1 MLYTCKY
8 QFENISLYL
17 VATETHLINIQFT
30 QPQKALLQTTELLS
44 MATIQLD
51 EYFQG
56 KRTTFSLPFKLTGT
70 PFQLAVWK
78 ELQNIPYGKTTS
90 YKEITQKINKPKAYR
105 AVGMA
110 NNKNPLPIIIPCHR
124 VIGSD
129 GRLTGY
135 AGGTARKLALLQLE
149 GVDCKEQYQPRR
161 DGDCK

>member
-1 MLYTCKY
+1 MFYSCKY

-78 ELQNIPYGKTTS
+78 ELQNIPYGQTTS
-90 YKEITQKINKPKAYR
+90 YKEIAQKINKPKACR
-105 AVGMA
+105 AVGMT

-124 VIGSD
+124 VIGSN
-129 GRLTGY
+129 GKLIGY
-135 AGGTARKLALLQLE
+135 AGGLNLKNYLLELE
-149 GVDCKEQYQPRR
+149 KSHTNF
-161 DGDCK
+161 

>member
-56 KRTTFSLPFKLTGT
+56 KRTTYSLPFKLTGT

-90 YKEITQKINKPKAYR
+90 YKEIAQKINKPKAYR

-124 VIGSD
+124 VIGSN
-129 GRLTGY
+129 GKLIGY
-135 AGGTARKLALLQLE
+135 AGGLKLKNYLLELE
-149 GVDCKEQYQPRR
+149 KSHTNF
-161 DGDCK
+161 

>member
-1 MLYTCKY
+1 MFYSCKY

-56 KRTTFSLPFKLTGT
+56 KRTTFSSPFKLTGT

-90 YKEITQKINKPKAYR
+90 YKEIAQKINKPKAYR

-124 VIGSD
+124 VIGSN
-129 GRLTGY
+129 GKLIGY
-135 AGGTARKLALLQLE
+135 AGGLKLKNYLLELE
-149 GVDCKEQYQPRR
+149 KSHTNF
-161 DGDCK
+161 

>member
-1 MLYTCKY
+1 MFYSCKY

-56 KRTTFSLPFKLTGT
+56 KLTTFSLPFKLTGT

-78 ELQNIPYGKTTS
+78 ELQNIPYGQTTS
-90 YKEITQKINKPKAYR
+90 YKEIAQKINKPKACR

-124 VIGSD
+124 VIGSN
-129 GRLTGY
+129 GKLIGY
-135 AGGTARKLALLQLE
+135 AGGLKLKNYLLELE
-149 GVDCKEQYQPRR
+149 KSHTNF
-161 DGDCK
+161 

>member
-1 MLYTCKY
+1 MFYFCKY

-78 ELQNIPYGKTTS
+78 ELQNIPYGQTTS
-90 YKEITQKINKPKAYR
+90 YKEMAQKINKPKAYR

-124 VIGSD
+124 VIGSN
-129 GRLTGY
+129 GKLIGY
-135 AGGTARKLALLQLE
+135 AGGLKLKNYLLELE
-149 GVDCKEQYQPRR
+149 KSHTNF
-161 DGDCK
+161 

>member
-44 MATIQLD
+44 MTTIQLD

-78 ELQNIPYGKTTS
+78 ELQNIPYGQTTS
-90 YKEITQKINKPKAYR
+90 YKEIAQKINKPKAYR

-124 VIGSD
+124 VIGSN
-129 GRLTGY
+129 GKLIGY
-135 AGGTARKLALLQLE
+135 AGGLNLKNYLLELE
-149 GVDCKEQYQPRR
+149 KSHTNF
-161 DGDCK
+161 

>member
-1 MLYTCKY
+1 MFYFCKY

-17 VATETHLINIQFT
+17 VSTETHLINIQFT

-56 KRTTFSLPFKLTGT
+56 KRTVFSLPFKLTGT

-78 ELQNIPYGKTTS
+78 ELQNIPYGQTTS
-90 YKEITQKINKPKAYR
+90 YKEIAQKINKPKAYR

-124 VIGSD
+124 VIGSN
-129 GRLTGY
+129 GKLIGY
-135 AGGTARKLALLQLE
+135 AGGLNLKNYLLELE
-149 GVDCKEQYQPRR
+149 KSHTNF
-161 DGDCK
+161 

>member
-1 MLYTCKY
+1 MVYFCKY

-90 YKEITQKINKPKAYR
+90 YKEIAQKINKPKAYR

-124 VIGSD
+124 VIGSN
-129 GRLTGY
+129 GKLIGY
-135 AGGTARKLALLQLE
+135 AGGLKLKNYLLELE
-149 GVDCKEQYQPRR
+149 KSHTNF
-161 DGDCK
+161 

>member
-1 MLYTCKY
+1 MVYFCKY

-17 VATETHLINIQFT
+17 VATKTHLINIHFN
-30 QPQKALLQTTELLS
+30 QPQKALFQTTELLS

-56 KRTTFSLPFKLTGT
+56 KRTVFSLPFKLTGT

-78 ELQNIPYGKTTS
+78 ELQNIPYGKTIS
-90 YKEITQKINKPKAYR
+90 YKEIAQKINKPKAYR

-124 VIGSD
+124 VIGSN
-129 GRLTGY
+129 RKLIGY
-135 AGGTARKLALLQLE
+135 AGGLKLKNYLLELE
-149 GVDCKEQYQPRR
+149 KSHTNF
-161 DGDCK
+161 

>member
-1 MLYTCKY
+1 MFYSCKY

-30 QPQKALLQTTELLS
+30 QPQKALLQTTERLS

-78 ELQNIPYGKTTS
+78 ELQNIPYGQTTS
-90 YKEITQKINKPKAYR
+90 YKEIAQKINKPKACR

-124 VIGSD
+124 VIGSN
-129 GRLTGY
+129 GKLIGY
-135 AGGTARKLALLQLE
+135 AGGLNLKNYLLELE
-149 GVDCKEQYQPRR
+149 KSHTNF
-161 DGDCK
+161 

>member
-1 MLYTCKY
+1 MFYFCKY

-51 EYFQG
+51 EYLQG

-90 YKEITQKINKPKAYR
+90 YKEIAQKINKPKAYR

-124 VIGSD
+124 VIGSN
-129 GRLTGY
+129 GKLIGY
-135 AGGTARKLALLQLE
+135 AGGLNLKNYLLELE
-149 GVDCKEQYQPRR
+149 KSHTNF
-161 DGDCK
+161 

>member
-90 YKEITQKINKPKAYR
+90 YKEIAQKINKPKAYR

-124 VIGSD
+124 VIGSN
-129 GRLTGY
+129 GKLIGY
-135 AGGTARKLALLQLE
+135 AGGLKLKNYLLELAKSQTNF
-149 GVDCKEQYQPRR
+149 
-161 DGDCK
+161 

>member
-1 MLYTCKY
+1 MFYFCKY

-78 ELQNIPYGKTTS
+78 ELQNIPYGQTTS
-90 YKEITQKINKPKAYR
+90 YKEIAQKINKPRAYR

-124 VIGSD
+124 VIGSN
-129 GRLTGY
+129 GKLIGY
-135 AGGTARKLALLQLE
+135 AGGLNLKNYLLELE
-149 GVDCKEQYQPRR
+149 KSHTNF
-161 DGDCK
+161 

>member
-1 MLYTCKY
+1 MVYFCKY

-78 ELQNIPYGKTTS
+78 ELQNIPYGQTTS
-90 YKEITQKINKPKAYR
+90 YKEIAQKINKPKAYR

-124 VIGSD
+124 VIGSN
-129 GRLTGY
+129 GKLIGY
-135 AGGTARKLALLQLE
+135 AGGLKLKNYLLELE
-149 GVDCKEQYQPRR
+149 KSHTNF
-161 DGDCK
+161 

>member
-1 MLYTCKY
+1 MFYSCKY

-90 YKEITQKINKPKAYR
+90 YKEIAQKINKPKTYR

-124 VIGSD
+124 VIGSN
-129 GRLTGY
+129 GKLIGY
-135 AGGTARKLALLQLE
+135 AGGLKLKNYLLELE
-149 GVDCKEQYQPRR
+149 KSHTNF
-161 DGDCK
+161 

>member
-1 MLYTCKY
+1 MVYFCKY

-56 KRTTFSLPFKLTGT
+56 KRTIFSLPFKLTGT

-90 YKEITQKINKPKAYR
+90 YKEIAQKINKPKACR

-124 VIGSD
+124 VIGSN
-129 GRLTGY
+129 GKLIGY
-135 AGGTARKLALLQLE
+135 AGGLKLKNYLLELE
-149 GVDCKEQYQPRR
+149 QSHTNF
-161 DGDCK
+161 

>member
-1 MLYTCKY
+1 MFYSCKY

-78 ELQNIPYGKTTS
+78 ELQNIPYGQTTS
-90 YKEITQKINKPKAYR
+90 YKEIAQKINKPKAYR

-124 VIGSD
+124 VIGSN
-129 GRLTGY
+129 GKLIGY
-135 AGGTARKLALLQLE
+135 AGGLKLKNYLLELE
-149 GVDCKEQYQPRR
+149 KSHTNF
-161 DGDCK
+161 

>member
-1 MLYTCKY
+1 MFYSCKY

-56 KRTTFSLPFKLTGT
+56 KRTVFSLPFKLTGT

-78 ELQNIPYGKTTS
+78 ELQNIPYGQTTS
-90 YKEITQKINKPKAYR
+90 YKEIAQKINKPKAYR

-124 VIGSD
+124 VIGSN
-129 GRLTGY
+129 GKLIGY
-135 AGGTARKLALLQLE
+135 AGGLKLKNYLLELE
-149 GVDCKEQYQPRR
+149 KSHTNF
-161 DGDCK
+161 

>member
-1 MLYTCKY
+1 MFYSCKY

-51 EYFQG
+51 EYLQG

-90 YKEITQKINKPKAYR
+90 YKEIAQKINKPKACR

-124 VIGSD
+124 VIGSN
-129 GRLTGY
+129 GKLIGY
-135 AGGTARKLALLQLE
+135 AGGLNLKNYLLELE
-149 GVDCKEQYQPRR
+149 KSHTNF
-161 DGDCK
+161 

>member
-1 MLYTCKY
+1 MFYSCKY

-56 KRTTFSLPFKLTGT
+56 KLTTFSLPFKLTGT

-78 ELQNIPYGKTTS
+78 ELQNIPYGQTTS
-90 YKEITQKINKPKAYR
+90 YKEIAQKINKPKACR

-124 VIGSD
+124 VIGSN
-129 GRLTGY
+129 GKLIGY
-135 AGGTARKLALLQLE
+135 AGGLNLKNYLLELE
-149 GVDCKEQYQPRR
+149 KSHTNF
-161 DGDCK
+161 

>member
-1 MLYTCKY
+1 MFYSCKY

-78 ELQNIPYGKTTS
+78 ELQNIPYGQTTS
-90 YKEITQKINKPKAYR
+90 YKEIAQKINKPKAYR

-124 VIGSD
+124 VIGSN
-129 GRLTGY
+129 GKLIGY
-135 AGGTARKLALLQLE
+135 AGGLKLKNYLLKLE
-149 GVDCKEQYQPRR
+149 KSHTNF
-161 DGDCK
+161 

>member
-1 MLYTCKY
+1 MFYFCKY

-70 PFQLAVWK
+70 LFQLAVWK

-90 YKEITQKINKPKAYR
+90 YKEIAQKINKPKAYR

-124 VIGSD
+124 VIGSN
-129 GRLTGY
+129 GKLIGY
-135 AGGTARKLALLQLE
+135 AGGLKIKKLSLRIRKIT
-149 GVDCKEQYQPRR
+149 Y
-161 DGDCK
+161 

>member
-78 ELQNIPYGKTTS
+78 ELQNIPYGQTTS
-90 YKEITQKINKPKAYR
+90 YKEISQKINKPKAYR

-124 VIGSD
+124 VIGSN
-129 GRLTGY
+129 GKLIGY
-135 AGGTARKLALLQLE
+135 AGGLKLKNYLLELE
-149 GVDCKEQYQPRR
+149 KSHTNF
-161 DGDCK
+161 

>member
-1 MLYTCKY
+1 MFYSCKY

-78 ELQNIPYGKTTS
+78 ELQNIPYGQTTS
-90 YKEITQKINKPKAYR
+90 YKEIAQKINEPKAYR

-124 VIGSD
+124 VIGSN
-129 GRLTGY
+129 GKLIGY
-135 AGGTARKLALLQLE
+135 AGGLKLKNYLLELE
-149 GVDCKEQYQPRR
+149 KSHTNF
-161 DGDCK
+161 

>member
-1 MLYTCKY
+1 MFYFCKY

-78 ELQNIPYGKTTS
+78 ELQNIPYGQTTS
-90 YKEITQKINKPKAYR
+90 YKEIAQKINKPKAYR

-124 VIGSD
+124 VIGSN
-129 GRLTGY
+129 GKLIGY
-135 AGGTARKLALLQLE
+135 AGGLNLKNYLLELE
-149 GVDCKEQYQPRR
+149 KSNTNF
-161 DGDCK
+161 

>member
-1 MLYTCKY
+1 MFYFCKY

-90 YKEITQKINKPKAYR
+90 YKEIAQKINKPKACR

-124 VIGSD
+124 VIGSN
-129 GRLTGY
+129 GKLIGY
-135 AGGTARKLALLQLE
+135 AGGLNLKNYLLELE
-149 GVDCKEQYQPRR
+149 QSHTNF
-161 DGDCK
+161 

>member
-51 EYFQG
+51 ECFQG

-78 ELQNIPYGKTTS
+78 ELQNIPYGQTTS
-90 YKEITQKINKPKAYR
+90 YKEIAQKINKPKAYR

-124 VIGSD
+124 VIGSN
-129 GRLTGY
+129 GKLIGY
-135 AGGTARKLALLQLE
+135 AGGLKLKNYLLELE
-149 GVDCKEQYQPRR
+149 KSHTNF
-161 DGDCK
+161 

>member
-1 MLYTCKY
+1 MFYSCKY

-44 MATIQLD
+44 IATIQLD

-78 ELQNIPYGKTTS
+78 ELQNIPYGQTTS
-90 YKEITQKINKPKAYR
+90 YKEIAQKINKPKACR

-124 VIGSD
+124 VIGSN
-129 GRLTGY
+129 GKLIGY
-135 AGGTARKLALLQLE
+135 AGGLKLKNYLLELE
-149 GVDCKEQYQPRR
+149 KSHTNF
-161 DGDCK
+161 

>member
-1 MLYTCKY
+1 MFYFYKY

-90 YKEITQKINKPKAYR
+90 YKEIAQKINKPKACR

-124 VIGSD
+124 VIGSN
-129 GRLTGY
+129 GKLIGY
-135 AGGTARKLALLQLE
+135 AGGLKLKNYLLELE
-149 GVDCKEQYQPRR
+149 KSHTNF
-161 DGDCK
+161 

>member
-78 ELQNIPYGKTTS
+78 ELQNIPYGQTTS
-90 YKEITQKINKPKAYR
+90 YKEIAQKINKPKAYR

-124 VIGSD
+124 VIGSN
-129 GRLTGY
+129 GKLIGY
-135 AGGTARKLALLQLE
+135 AGVLKLKNYLL
-149 GVDCKEQYQPRR
+149 
-161 DGDCK
+161 

>member
-1 MLYTCKY
+1 MFYSCKY

-78 ELQNIPYGKTTS
+78 ELQNIPYGQTTS
-90 YKEITQKINKPKAYR
+90 YKEIAQKINKPKACR

-124 VIGSD
+124 VIGSN
-129 GRLTGY
+129 GKLIGY
-135 AGGTARKLALLQLE
+135 AGGLKLKNYLLKLE
-149 GVDCKEQYQPRR
+149 QSHTNF
-161 DGDCK
+161 

>member
-1 MLYTCKY
+1 MFYSCKY

-56 KRTTFSLPFKLTGT
+56 KRTVFSLPFKLTGT

-90 YKEITQKINKPKAYR
+90 YKEIAQKINKPKAYR

-124 VIGSD
+124 VIGSN
-129 GRLTGY
+129 GKLIGY
-135 AGGTARKLALLQLE
+135 AGGLKLKNYLLELE
-149 GVDCKEQYQPRR
+149 QSHTNF
-161 DGDCK
+161 

>member
-1 MLYTCKY
+1 MFYFCKY

-56 KRTTFSLPFKLTGT
+56 KRTVFSLPFKLTGT

-90 YKEITQKINKPKAYR
+90 YKEIAQKINKPKAYR

-124 VIGSD
+124 VIGSN
-129 GRLTGY
+129 GKLIGY
-135 AGGTARKLALLQLE
+135 AGGLKLKNYLLELE
-149 GVDCKEQYQPRR
+149 KSHTNF
-161 DGDCK
+161 

>member
-1 MLYTCKY
+1 MFYFCKY

-70 PFQLAVWK
+70 PFQLVVWK
-78 ELQNIPYGKTTS
+78 ELQNIPYGQTTS
-90 YKEITQKINKPKAYR
+90 YKEIAQKINKPKACR

-124 VIGSD
+124 VIGSN
-129 GRLTGY
+129 GKLIGY
-135 AGGTARKLALLQLE
+135 AGGLKLKNYLLELE
-149 GVDCKEQYQPRR
+149 QSHTNF
-161 DGDCK
+161 

>member
-1 MLYTCKY
+1 MFYFCKY

-44 MATIQLD
+44 MAIIQLD

-78 ELQNIPYGKTTS
+78 ELQNIPYGQTTS
-90 YKEITQKINKPKAYR
+90 YKEIAQKINKPKAYR

-124 VIGSD
+124 VIGSN
-129 GRLTGY
+129 GKLIGY
-135 AGGTARKLALLQLE
+135 AGGLKLKNYLLELE
-149 GVDCKEQYQPRR
+149 KSHTNF
-161 DGDCK
+161 

>member
-1 MLYTCKY
+1 MFYFCKY
-8 QFENISLYL
+8 QFENISVYL

-78 ELQNIPYGKTTS
+78 ELQNIPYGQTTS
-90 YKEITQKINKPKAYR
+90 YKEIAQKINKPKACR

-124 VIGSD
+124 VIGSN
-129 GRLTGY
+129 GKLIGY
-135 AGGTARKLALLQLE
+135 AGGLNLKNYLLELE
-149 GVDCKEQYQPRR
+149 KSHTNF
-161 DGDCK
+161 

>member
-1 MLYTCKY
+1 MFYSCKY

-78 ELQNIPYGKTTS
+78 ELQNIPYGQTTS
-90 YKEITQKINKPKAYR
+90 YKEIAQKINKPKACR

-124 VIGSD
+124 VIGSN
-129 GRLTGY
+129 GKLIGY
-135 AGGTARKLALLQLE
+135 AGGLKLKNYLLELE
-149 GVDCKEQYQPRR
+149 KSHINF
-161 DGDCK
+161 

>member
-1 MLYTCKY
+1 MFYFCKY

-17 VATETHLINIQFT
+17 VVTETHLINIQFT

-56 KRTTFSLPFKLTGT
+56 KRTIFSLPFKLTGT

-90 YKEITQKINKPKAYR
+90 YKEIAQKINKPKAYR

-124 VIGSD
+124 VIGSN
-129 GRLTGY
+129 GKLIGY
-135 AGGTARKLALLQLE
+135 AGGLKLKNYLLELE
-149 GVDCKEQYQPRR
+149 KSHTNF
-161 DGDCK
+161 

>member
-1 MLYTCKY
+1 MVYFCKY

-78 ELQNIPYGKTTS
+78 ELQNIPYGKTIS

-124 VIGSD
+124 VIGSN
-129 GRLTGY
+129 GKLIGY
-135 AGGTARKLALLQLE
+135 AGGLKLKNYLLELE
-149 GVDCKEQYQPRR
+149 KSHTNF
-161 DGDCK
+161 